1 MGIAKLTQRFIFV
14 RILIVK
20 TILQSALINGF
31 SLFVL
36 TQVLSGVKITGGLT
50 TYVLGGFLLSILYT
64 VLKPVLNLISLPIN
78 IVTLGLFSFLTN
90 AILFYILTVLLPNIS
105 VREYTFPGA
114 SFLGFV
120 IPEIFFNTLMA
131 YVTAAFL
138 QSAIV
143 NLLTWLIKR

>member
-1 MGIAKLTQRFIFV
+1 MTQRFIFV

-31 SLFVL
+31 SLFIL
-36 TQVLSGVKITGGLT
+36 TQALSGVKITGGLA

-90 AILFYILTVLLPNIS
+90 AILFYILTVLLPNII
-105 VREYTFPGA
+105 VTEYTFPGA
-114 SFLGFV
+114 AFLGFV

-138 QSAIV
+138 QSFIV